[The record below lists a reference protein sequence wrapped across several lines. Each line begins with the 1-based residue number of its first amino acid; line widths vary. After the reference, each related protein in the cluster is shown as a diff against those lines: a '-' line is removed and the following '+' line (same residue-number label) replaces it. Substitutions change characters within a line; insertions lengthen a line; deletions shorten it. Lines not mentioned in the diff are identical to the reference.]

1 MQQFHKIAMIGGAGF
16 VGSYIAEELTRHDA
30 QLSIATRRRERHK
43 GLLIH
48 LPGADLVETGV
59 HDAGQLEQF
68 LAGHDA
74 VISMVGILHGS
85 RRDFEKA
92 HVELTGKI
100 IAACQKLGI
109 KRVIHISAL
118 GAGETAPSDYQQTK
132 GKAERL
138 LRDSGLDV
146 TILRP
151 SVIFGAGDSF
161 LTLFARLAAVAPFIP
176 LAGANTRFAPVWVED
191 VARAVRICLEQDA
204 SIGQTLE
211 LTGPKTYTLRQLVAY
226 AANLAGHPRT
236 LIALPEGIAM
246 LQATLME
253 LLPGT
258 PPLSRDNVRSLRVDN
273 VSQQPFPA
281 LLGFQPSAL
290 EAVAPLYLGEREFNQ
305 QLDRYRAQ
313 AARR

>member
-1 MQQFHKIAMIGGAGF
+1 
-16 VGSYIAEELTRHDA
+16 
-30 QLSIATRRRERHK
+30 
-43 GLLIH
+43 
-48 LPGADLVETGV
+48 
-59 HDAGQLEQF
+59 
-68 LAGHDA
+68 
-74 VISMVGILHGS
+74 MVGILHGS
-85 RRDFEKA
+85 RNDFEKA
-92 HVELTGKI
+92 HVQLTGKI
-100 IAACQKLGI
+100 IAACKSQGI
-109 KRVIHISAL
+109 RRVVHISAL

-176 LAGANTRFAPVWVED
+176 LAGADTRFAPVWVED
-191 VARAVRICLEQDA
+191 VARAVRVCLEQDA

-236 LIALPEGIAM
+236 LIALPEGLAM

-253 LLPGT
+253 LLPGK

-281 LLGFQPSAL
+281 LLGFSPTAL
-290 EAVAPLYLGEREFNQ
+290 EAVAPLYLGEQEFNR
-305 QLDRYRAQ
+305 QLDRYRKQ

>member
-1 MQQFHKIAMIGGAGF
+1 MHQFNKIAIIGGAGF
-16 VGSYIAEELTRHDA
+16 VGRYIAEELTRHGA
-30 QLSIATRRRERHK
+30 RLSIATRRRERHK
-43 GLLIH
+43 GPLLH
-48 LPGADLVETGV
+48 LPGADLIETSV
-59 HDAGQLEQF
+59 HDTAQLERL

-85 RRDFEKA
+85 RSDFEQA
-92 HVELTGKI
+92 HVQLVGKI

-109 KRVIHISAL
+109 RRVVHISAL

-151 SVIFGAGDSF
+151 SVIFGAGDNF
-161 LTLFARLAAVAPFIP
+161 LTLFARMAAVAPFIP
-176 LAGANTRFAPVWVED
+176 LAGAGTRFAPVWAGD
-191 VARAVRICLEQDA
+191 VARAVRVCLEQDA

-211 LTGPKTYTLRQLVAY
+211 LTGPNTYTLRQLVAY
-226 AANLAGHPRT
+226 AANLGGHPRT
-236 LIALPEGIAM
+236 LIALPESLAM

-281 LLGFQPSAL
+281 LLGFRPTAL
-290 EAVAPLYLGEREFNQ
+290 EAVAPLYLGEQEFNR
-305 QLDRYRAQ
+305 QLDRYRKQ